1 MYTTPSYNQHI
12 LYGDALHNLKRK
24 NYKTVCA
31 EMSLAKVTLDR
42 MVDFFNG
49 ICNFCFICSAARL
62 SALDKYYNSNL
73 NIQIHGNVFTQVQPI
88 CDLLSCANGNSFFCT
103 I

>member
-62 SALDKYYNSNL
+62 SQYSKIALSKLCTATVYIVISEHYIYNISSSGVPFL
-73 NIQIHGNVFTQVQPI
+73 YF
-88 CDLLSCANGNSFFCT
+88 
-103 I
+103 